1 MSNKRNLED
10 STFDSPPVQK
20 NTQSKNK
27 KVKFVSDAGPSR
39 TFSDDGADD
48 DLQYD
53 ELNPVGKVGKRRVK
67 NEGYDSDSST
77 ENAEVRE
84 KKSKTEDEDMFDAD
98 DGPSESTSKKSNKRF
113 EKVDVGMRLKDGAA
127 AKEYLDLG
135 DIEGQE
141 FGREEDDDDDE
152 TGAKKAK
159 KSKAQA
165 DDNGDDEN
173 EFSDG
178 YSDEEEDFVPGDEF
192 ANADD
197 APRARRKSRKGM
209 GFMLSKFNMAEE
221 LTEGRMAADGSYVAS
236 VKDPEAA
243 HDNWLEG
250 VDSKKTMK
258 LAREAKRKQEEEIQ
272 KLSAL
277 RDQQAMQRTRKD
289 CYVSLLSF
297 LSAQNGRTVSQTLYQ
312 LGSDKRAHQQ
322 TRKKKVVKRT
332 VIDELVPVSIT
343 DEMDIDKGK
352 GKERSTQSDK
362 SEEQTAI
369 EEKIAE
375 ITDLASTLMGTH
387 GELDVYDMSHGTITG
402 LLKSEGLV
410 PRDWIPP
417 SDSAAPVT
425 TDTSISTN
433 HNSNPDRKPL
443 IARPTTTLQPS
454 NPSPSLFYK
463 FKPDPSN
470 PSSLAMPP
478 QIYGPFDRPTMESWA
493 TQGFFGSNADRI
505 DIKVDTSAS
514 GSSQWSTWSQIFQ

>member
-258 LAREAKRKQEEEIQ
+258 LAREAKRKQEGTSEIII
-272 KLSAL
+272 
-277 RDQQAMQRTRKD
+277 
-289 CYVSLLSF
+289 Y
-297 LSAQNGRTVSQTLYQ
+297 
-312 LGSDKRAHQQ
+312 
-322 TRKKKVVKRT
+322 
-332 VIDELVPVSIT
+332 I
-343 DEMDIDKGK
+343 
-352 GKERSTQSDK
+352 
-362 SEEQTAI
+362 
-369 EEKIAE
+369 
-375 ITDLASTLMGTH
+375 
-387 GELDVYDMSHGTITG
+387 
-402 LLKSEGLV
+402 
-410 PRDWIPP
+410 
-417 SDSAAPVT
+417 
-425 TDTSISTN
+425 TSI
-433 HNSNPDRKPL
+433 
-443 IARPTTTLQPS
+443 I
-454 NPSPSLFYK
+454 
-463 FKPDPSN
+463 
-470 PSSLAMPP
+470 
-478 QIYGPFDRPTMESWA
+478 
-493 TQGFFGSNADRI
+493 
-505 DIKVDTSAS
+505 
-514 GSSQWSTWSQIFQ
+514 